1 MCWLCGAPTG
11 SAHDWEKIEGH
22 SCGKWKD
29 DSTEKDEEFA
39 RNSLKRFMHYYDRF
53 KANDDTKKLHPKMIE
68 DVLNK
73 MLIVQNRFA
82 FDADWLRRGLSQLFE
97 CRRILSY
104 SYVFAFFMFDDQN
117 KAVQKKIKEVHKNIF
132 EDYQQQLEI
141 STERLSKILEMN
153 IGEYDLKILQHLQ
166 NLTVLND
173 HRCKGLFDIIQN
185 DILGTGYYGFS
196 IANYHPNTEGTCTW
210 ILSDVKLNFNDI
222 LEEKRKAEALEKAR
236 IEEARLEKLRQEAA
250 SRKRKE
256 EEEINRVIELSKRH
270 ERGSYTFT
278 SEEEQINKAIALSMK
293 ESGTT
298 AHHNINNYPDNDD
311 DLLKAIELSKGQ
323 FSELDEE
330 SMLQQALLLS
340 AIGK

>member
-1 MCWLCGAPTG
+1 VFKEKIGQKKLQDDSETCNYLHANTKDCPKCHKPIEKDGGCNLVTCPCGAHMCWLCGAPTG

-117 KAVQKKIKEVHKNIF
+117 KAVQKKN
-132 EDYQQQLEI
+132 Q
-141 STERLSKILEMN
+141 
-153 IGEYDLKILQHLQ
+153 
-166 NLTVLND
+166 
-173 HRCKGLFDIIQN
+173 
-185 DILGTGYYGFS
+185 
-196 IANYHPNTEGTCTW
+196 
-210 ILSDVKLNFNDI
+210 
-222 LEEKRKAEALEKAR
+222 
-236 IEEARLEKLRQEAA
+236 
-250 SRKRKE
+250 
-256 EEEINRVIELSKRH
+256 
-270 ERGSYTFT
+270 RGSQKY
-278 SEEEQINKAIALSMK
+278 I
-293 ESGTT
+293 
-298 AHHNINNYPDNDD
+298 
-311 DLLKAIELSKGQ
+311 
-323 FSELDEE
+323 
-330 SMLQQALLLS
+330 
-340 AIGK
+340 